1 MMRARFVM
9 AWCLIAALV
18 VPVAIIGGAATL
30 ASASKTS
37 KPTVALSSNVAGA
50 SPVTYTVGFT
60 TSSSGSIPA
69 DGSITLVGPA
79 GTVWPNSNSSYVL
92 TDLTTSSGSFTSASS
107 NSSADPGTD
116 LYNWL
121 NGPRGAAITIGVPN
135 AIDAGDHLS
144 LAISGVV
151 NPEAGTD
158 NLSVL
163 TSSDETT
170 ATSASYTISAAA
182 EVSKATVSLSSTAAG
197 ANGVTYAIG
206 FNTSSAGAVPAGG
219 SITLVAPAGTIWPD
233 SHSAYVLTD
242 STTSSGSF
250 TSASSTASGNPG
262 TNIYNWID
270 GNRGAAVTIG
280 VPNAINAGDVLSLVV
295 NGVVNPPAGTDALSV
310 STSTDSVMSKSAKYT
325 VTSASKVSQPSVV
338 LSSSAALATGVGYTI
353 GFKPSATG
361 SLPAGGS
368 ITVIAPPGTALP
380 SNACSYVLTDATTS
394 SGSFS
399 CASHVSLNMSYAA
412 TITVPNAIDAGDS
425 LSLAVAGVTNPGAGS
440 DILSVFTSTDVASA
454 SSSTYTLTGSA
465 ASLTSLGS
473 TSFSATSS
481 AAGANGVSY
490 TFNFT
495 PSASGT
501 LTGGSSSVYV
511 VAPAGTIFGTCPY
524 NDCGPSSTY
533 TFTDHTTSSGSAST
547 VGGVTGNNNILSV
560 PVPNTIEAGD
570 SVTLT
575 ITAVTNALLGNS
587 DLYLSTSADQNP
599 VALSDD
605 ATTPES
611 LKSVSM
617 TASSTADGATG
628 VNYTIN
634 FTASSSGAVEAGGAG
649 VVNIEVPDGTNFGGC
664 PYGDCGPSSTYTFT
678 DHTNSSGSGSSGSVD
693 GVNGLASVQLPHNI
707 QAGDS
712 VTLVITAVINPLVS
726 GSFLI
731 STSSDT
737 VPVSVSLPT
746 SAPQSVSGASLAL
759 GSTVAGNTGTTWT
772 LNFATSSTGGLVAG
786 NGTINLLANDGTS
799 FGSAAGGDHRLH
811 DDIRKWND
819 LGIFNHRQRFGGQL

>member
-1 MMRARFVM
+1 M

-295 NGVVNPPAGTDALSV
+295 NGVVNPPAGTDRALRFHV
-310 STSTDSVMSKSAKYT
+310 HRFGDVEVCEIHGHLRIEGK
-325 VTSASKVSQPSVV
+325 P
-338 LSSSAALATGVGYTI
+338 ALRGAQLQCG
-353 GFKPSATG
+353 AR
-361 SLPAGGS
+361 
-368 ITVIAPPGTALP
+368 
-380 SNACSYVLTDATTS
+380 DR
-394 SGSFS
+394 SGLHHRLQ
-399 CASHVSLNMSYAA
+399 AQR
-412 TITVPNAIDAGDS
+412 DR
-425 LSLAVAGVTNPGAGS
+425 
-440 DILSVFTSTDVASA
+440 
-454 SSSTYTLTGSA
+454 
-465 ASLTSLGS
+465 
-473 TSFSATSS
+473 
-481 AAGANGVSY
+481 
-490 TFNFT
+490 FT
-495 PSASGT
+495 PGWW
-501 LTGGSSSVYV
+501 
-511 VAPAGTIFGTCPY
+511 I
-524 NDCGPSSTY
+524 N
-533 TFTDHTTSSGSAST
+533 H
-547 VGGVTGNNNILSV
+547 
-560 PVPNTIEAGD
+560 GD
-570 SVTLT
+570 RAAWDRS
-575 ITAVTNALLGNS
+575 
-587 DLYLSTSADQNP
+587 
-599 VALSDD
+599 
-605 ATTPES
+605 
-611 LKSVSM
+611 
-617 TASSTADGATG
+617 
-628 VNYTIN
+628 
-634 FTASSSGAVEAGGAG
+634 AVERMFLCAYRRDHLVRQLLLRESRFSEH
-649 VVNIEVPDGTNFGGC
+649 VVRSDHHGSQR
-664 PYGDCGPSSTYTFT
+664 DRCG
-678 DHTNSSGSGSSGSVD
+678 
-693 GVNGLASVQLPHNI
+693 
-707 QAGDS
+707 
-712 VTLVITAVINPLVS
+712 
-726 GSFLI
+726 
-731 STSSDT
+731 
-737 VPVSVSLPT
+737 
-746 SAPQSVSGASLAL
+746 
-759 GSTVAGNTGTTWT
+759 
-772 LNFATSSTGGLVAG
+772 
-786 NGTINLLANDGTS
+786 
-799 FGSAAGGDHRLH
+799 
-811 DDIRKWND
+811 
-819 LGIFNHRQRFGGQL
+819 